1 MVLFFFAMQKALVY
15 RKPVSYGYVV
25 KLLDVRRHSLHS
37 LGDTPLVFIAS
48 QPIPSPGKVC
58 ADVHRA
64 VLDRLTKEAEREV
77 RSRHLP
83 ERRRP
88 WSPVRTRAPLID
100 AVARRARSPSE
111 TT

>member
-1 MVLFFFAMQKALVY
+1 MQKALVY

-100 AVARRARSPSE
+100 AVARRVRSGSSE

>member
-1 MVLFFFAMQKALVY
+1 MQKALVY

-48 QPIPSPGKVC
+48 QPIPSPEKVC
-58 ADVHRA
+58 ADVHRV

-88 WSPVRTRAPLID
+88 LSPVRTKAPLID
-100 AVARRARSPSE
+100 TVARRARSPPE

>member
-1 MVLFFFAMQKALVY
+1 MNASTISLFWVLFFFAMQKALVY

-48 QPIPSPGKVC
+48 QPIPSPEKVC

-64 VLDRLTKEAEREV
+64 VLDRLTKEAEREA
-77 RSRHLP
+77 RSRHLQRGAGP
-83 ERRRP
+83 GPR
-88 WSPVRTRAPLID
+88 
-100 AVARRARSPSE
+100 
-111 TT
+111 